1 MVRFPDVRWT
11 LKPLCFK
18 LPDTGPEDIGVC
30 IGSTLTSI

>member
-18 LPDTGPEDIGVC
+18 LSEPRPEDINVY